1 IVVCTVIGFAR
12 GAMNAEAHTVRRIEV
27 LLAEYEQN
35 HNNPTNKVIH
45 CFAVPV
51 IAWAA
56 LAILWYLPT
65 PSLFDLGPYLN
76 WATIFCAL
84 VIVYYLTLSIPLAL
98 GMLIFSVVSGEIIQL
113 VEANA
118 SFPLIYIA
126 VPVFVSSWVFLF

>member
-1 IVVCTVIGFAR
+1 
-12 GAMNAEAHTVRRIEV
+12 
-27 LLAEYEQN
+27 
-35 HNNPTNKVIH
+35 KVIH

-126 VPVFVSSWVFLF
+126 VRVFVSSWVFLFVGHMMEDRSLSLFVDLKTLAIEPVWLVCALFRRVGIRY